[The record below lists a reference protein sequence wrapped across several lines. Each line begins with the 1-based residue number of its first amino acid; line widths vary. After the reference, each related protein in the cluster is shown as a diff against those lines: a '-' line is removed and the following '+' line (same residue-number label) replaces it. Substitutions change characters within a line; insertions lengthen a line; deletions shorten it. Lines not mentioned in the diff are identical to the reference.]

1 MKILLGRFHPIPPS
15 AGRWRCFE
23 ALIKECLGGLG
34 HQIIEMDVNPRL
46 PLPSDPAEADFS
58 IYAHKTR
65 RDVPQGNLFYK
76 EMYMHGL
83 FTVDDQGWGAD
94 HSRSRTAFDLS
105 TVPAGEAESFCCSM
119 RAEFIATG
127 RSKLDQPAVND
138 IPPGLK
144 PYLFAPLQM
153 PGDYVIK
160 NHSPITVLQYVAA
173 LSGWADRRGRN
184 VVFKLH
190 PGEVRADVEEEV
202 RRWAAASPY
211 VFLLNEN
218 IHSLISAAHAIVV
231 INSGVGF
238 ESLIHGK
245 PVITLGACDYQW
257 VTFRA
262 SVSGLDAAWDFASA
276 FSAQQRL
283 QGFRFIHYYY
293 HQHAYLNTEE
303 TMPRV
308 KPRLIEYLEEHVRN

>member
-1 MKILLGRFHPIPPS
+1 MKVLLGRLSGCPPVP
-15 AGRWRCFE
+15 RWRRFE
-23 ALIKECLGGLG
+23 AIMKECLGELG
-34 HQIIEMDVNPRL
+34 HEIVEMDVYPRL
-46 PLPSDPAEADFS
+46 PPDSAEADFR

-65 RDVPQGNLFYK
+65 RDVPEGNLFYK

-94 HSRSRTAFDLS
+94 HSQSRIPPDLS
-105 TVPAGEAESFCCSM
+105 AVSADEAENYCASM
-119 RAEFIATG
+119 RAEFLATG
-127 RSKLDQPAVND
+127 HSKHEQPPINT
-138 IPPGLK
+138 IPPEVR

-153 PGDYVIK
+153 PGDDVIRH
-160 NHSPITVLQYVAA
+160 HSPISVAQYVSA
-173 LSGWADRRGRN
+173 LSQWADRRGRN

-190 PGEVRADVEEEV
+190 PGQMPPDVETEV
-202 RRWAAASPY
+202 HRCTAASRN

-218 IHSLISAAHAIVV
+218 VHSLISAAHAIIV

-257 VTFRA
+257 ATFRGT
-262 SVSGLDAAWDFASA
+262 VSDLDAAWDYGSA
-276 FSAQQRL
+276 FSEQPRV

-293 HQHAYLNTEE
+293 HQHGYVTSEE
-303 TMPRV
+303 ARARV
-308 KPRLIEYLEEHVRN
+308 KPRLTEYLEEHVRN

>member
-1 MKILLGRFHPIPPS
+1 MKILLGRFDPIPPS

-23 ALIKECLGGLG
+23 ALMKECLGELG
-34 HQIIEMDVNPRL
+34 HQIMEMDLDSRL
-46 PLPSDPAEADFS
+46 PPGRAEADFS

-65 RDVPQGNLFYK
+65 RDVPNGNLFYK

-94 HSRSRTAFDLS
+94 HSQWRTPPDLS
-105 TVPAGEAESFCCSM
+105 AVSAGEGESFCHSM
-119 RAEFIATG
+119 RADFLATG
-127 RSKLDQPAVND
+127 HSKLDQPPVRA
-138 IPPGLK
+138 IPPNLK
-144 PYLFAPLQM
+144 PYFFAPLQM
-153 PGDYVIK
+153 PGDDVIR
-160 NHSPITVLQYVAA
+160 NHSPITVIQYVSA
-173 LSGWADRRGRN
+173 LSRWADLRGRN

-190 PGEVRADVEEEV
+190 PGQPAEVEEEA
-202 RRWAAASPY
+202 RKAAAASPY

-218 IHSLISAAHAIVV
+218 VHSLISAAHAIVV

-262 SVSGLDAAWDFASA
+262 SVSDLDAAWDFGSA

-293 HQHAYLNTEE
+293 HQHAYLNSVDTR
-303 TMPRV
+303 TTV
-308 KPRLIEYLEEHVRN
+308 KPRLMGYLEEHVRN